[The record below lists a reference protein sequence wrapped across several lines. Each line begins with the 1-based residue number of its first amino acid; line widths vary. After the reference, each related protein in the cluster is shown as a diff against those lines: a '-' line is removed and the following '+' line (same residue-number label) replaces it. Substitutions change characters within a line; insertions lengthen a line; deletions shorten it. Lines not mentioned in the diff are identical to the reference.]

1 MITVLRMSGF
11 ATVQDDGRV
20 GHGADA
26 VPRSGAM
33 DVDSLARA
41 NMLVGNPRGAAAIE
55 WTLAGGSIEFG
66 RSTVVAV
73 AGAHAEVSRNG
84 TPLPAGESVTFG
96 TGDDLTVGRFVSG
109 AFIYIAVG
117 GGIDVP
123 PVLGSRS
130 TYLPAAFGGLAGRRL
145 RAGDILRTASGDGGD
160 ATAVR
165 SAVSRATGAYRGS
178 IRVVEGPDS
187 SAFSTGFREC
197 FWSSEFTLSRS
208 SSRAGYRLDR
218 QPDSDPEQRSLPS
231 APACIGAIQVPDGK
245 SAIVLM
251 PDGPTVGGYPKIGV
265 VTSVD
270 LVRLAQRTPGETVT
284 FEPISVR
291 DAQRLLRDAR
301 H

>member
-1 MITVLRMSGF
+1 MLGF

-20 GHGADA
+20 GHCAEA

-41 NMLVGNPRGAAAIE
+41 NMHVGNHRGAAAIE

-66 RSTVVAV
+66 ALTVVAV
-73 AGAHAEVSRNG
+73 AGAHAELSRNG
-84 TPLPAGESVTFG
+84 TPFPAGESVTFG
-96 TGDDLTVGRFVSG
+96 TGDELTVGRFVSG

-145 RAGDILRTASGDGGD
+145 RAGDTLRTAARDGGY
-160 ATAVR
+160 ATAVP
-165 SAVSRATGAYRGS
+165 SPVSCATGAHRGP

-265 VTSVD
+265 VVSAD
-270 LVRLAQRTPGETVT
+270 IPALAQKTPGETVR
-284 FEPISVR
+284 FERVTLG
-291 DAQRLLRDAR
+291 DARRLLRGE
-301 H
+301 